1 MVYFYLHVPLNV
13 PIHVGESTIPIE
25 WTCDKH
31 IVPFSGKAAV
41 FDCMFYNMG
50 LWISQAASMN
60 HSDMFS

>member
-1 MVYFYLHVPLNV
+1 MVYFYLRVPLNV

-50 LWISQAASMN
+50 LWIS
-60 HSDMFS
+60 